1 MFSTLLEGRQKVL
14 ERLRE
19 MALKVVEVAQRIEGV
34 DLTLYLTCGPQNREG
49 FLETT
54 LSCRQ
59 ISLAKMKI
67 SQIL

>member
-1 MFSTLLEGRQKVL
+1 
-14 ERLRE
+14 